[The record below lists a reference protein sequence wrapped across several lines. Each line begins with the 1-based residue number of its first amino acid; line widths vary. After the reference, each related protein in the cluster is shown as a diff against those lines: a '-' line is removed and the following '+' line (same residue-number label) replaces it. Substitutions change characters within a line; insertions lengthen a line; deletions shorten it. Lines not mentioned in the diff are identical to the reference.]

1 MGRQGDEGTPRL
13 PADPVLGDE
22 AFCTDCRPAAEV
34 GTLTVD
40 HIDALDRPIPT
51 FQIERLRTVAAA
63 DDAANVEIVGIS
75 IAVDDLE
82 VQYLDVVSSGS
93 QANCFEPAV
102 TSADLDRVA
111 VPATE
116 RNLLASELNPLIATS
131 AIAVAIASLGH
142 CIGHQQPRANKG
154 TDEASDKFEPHI

>member
-1 MGRQGDEGTPRL
+1 VL
-13 PADPVLGDE
+13 ADQ
-22 AFCTDCRPAAEV
+22 AFCTDCRPPAEV
-34 GTLTVD
+34 GALTVD

-63 DDAANVEIVGIS
+63 DDAANVDIIGIA

-93 QANCFEPAV
+93 QANCFEPAF
-102 TSADLDRVA
+102 TPPDPDRVA

-116 RNLLASELNPLIATS
+116 RNLLASELHPLIATS
-131 AIAVAIASLGH
+131 AIAVTIASLGH
-142 CIGHQQPRANKG
+142 GIGHEQSSANKR